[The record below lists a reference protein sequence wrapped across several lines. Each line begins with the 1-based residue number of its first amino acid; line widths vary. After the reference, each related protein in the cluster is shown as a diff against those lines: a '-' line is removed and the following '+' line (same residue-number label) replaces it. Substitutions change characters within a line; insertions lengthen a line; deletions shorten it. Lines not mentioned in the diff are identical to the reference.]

1 MATKKKQKD
10 AKTGR
15 EKKLQTAKRSK
26 KAASTKARRK
36 PDGDNIITAIEAFN
50 EAVVEEA
57 KAASK
62 AMVAHTALMAE
73 AAKKA
78 GKPPLRVVLPTKTDE
93 STGANVKRA
102 VSSLLVE
109 WPPEIDLSAFRRV
122 VQDGVSPSD
131 TAIRLQCRRCNQT
144 EEILARDALAISA
157 DNPPVGFPLEAF
169 RDWARRA
176 KKKHRRCGGA
186 ETKGTQQSL
195 GLWEK
200 IR

>member
-26 KAASTKARRK
+26 KAASTKARRIGK
-36 PDGDNIITAIEAFN
+36 EMGMAIDEVRLTFT
-50 EAVVEEA
+50 EKEPP
-57 KAASK
+57 K
-62 AMVAHTALMAE
+62 LGFD
-73 AAKKA
+73 
-78 GKPPLRVVLPTKTDE
+78 GKPVLRVVLPTKTDE

-102 VSSLLVE
+102 VSTLQVE
-109 WPPEIDLSAFRRV
+109 WPSEIDLSAFRRV

-144 EEILARDALAISA
+144 EEILAKDALAISA

>member
-26 KAASTKARRK
+26 KAAST
-36 PDGDNIITAIEAFN
+36 
-50 EAVVEEA
+50 
-57 KAASK
+57 
-62 AMVAHTALMAE
+62 
-73 AAKKA
+73 
-78 GKPPLRVVLPTKTDE
+78 TKTDE

-102 VSSLLVE
+102 VSTLQVE
-109 WPPEIDLSAFRRV
+109 WPSEIDLSAFRRV

-144 EEILARDALAISA
+144 EEILAKDALAISA

>member
-15 EKKLQTAKRSK
+15 EKKLQAAKRSK
-26 KAASTKARRK
+26 KADTIKAKVDRLQK
-36 PDGDNIITAIEAFN
+36 
-50 EAVVEEA
+50 
-57 KAASK
+57 
-62 AMVAHTALMAE
+62 VAESMG
-73 AAKKA
+73 
-78 GKPPLRVVLPTKTDE
+78 GKPVLRVVLPTKTDE

-102 VSSLLVE
+102 VSTLQVE
-109 WPPEIDLSAFRRV
+109 WPSEIDLSAFRRV

-144 EEILARDALAISA
+144 EEILAKDALAISA